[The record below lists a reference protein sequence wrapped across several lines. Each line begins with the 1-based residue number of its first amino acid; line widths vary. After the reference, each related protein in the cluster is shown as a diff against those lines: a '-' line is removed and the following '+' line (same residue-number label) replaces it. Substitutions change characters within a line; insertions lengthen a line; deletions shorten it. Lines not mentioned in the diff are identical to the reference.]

1 MSTIFRG
8 SMPFLVAMIG
18 VTILIAVFPG
28 IALYLP
34 SMMGR

>member
-1 MSTIFRG
+1 LF
-8 SMPFLVAMIG
+8 AMLA
-18 VTILIAVFPG
+18 VTILITIFPG

>member
-1 MSTIFRG
+1 
-8 SMPFLVAMIG
+8 LAMIG
-18 VTILIAVFPG
+18 VTILIAIFPG